1 MLSSIHPLGERAKG
15 QRWAVTA
22 GAHVVGAVL
31 GGALVG
37 LASWTAGIPLRAV
50 LGDPARIAV
59 VLVAALAA
67 TVVEARPSWSVP
79 LPGLRRQVDERWLTA
94 YRGWVYGFG
103 FGLQLGAAVL
113 TFVRSA
119 AIPLALLAAGLVG
132 PWWAALAVGST
143 FGAVRGLSLL
153 AAAGVTDGDRLRAL
167 HQRVEGF
174 GAKARTG
181 GVVALGAVTF
191 VTGGALAAGWA

>member
-37 LASWTAGIPLRAV
+37 LAAWTVGMPLRAL

-59 VLVAALAA
+59 VLLAAVVA
-67 TVVEARPSWSVP
+67 TVVEARPAWPVP
-79 LPGLRRQVDERWLTA
+79 LPGLRRQVDDRWLTT

-103 FGLQLGAAVL
+103 FGLQLGAGVL

-132 PWWAALAVGST
+132 PWWAALAIGST
-143 FGAVRGLSLL
+143 FGTVRGLSLL

-167 HQRVEGF
+167 HQRVEGY
-174 GAKARTG
+174 GARARTG
-181 GVVALGAVTF
+181 GVVMLGAAAAA
-191 VTGGALAAGWA
+191 TGTVLAAGWT